1 MAGWLSE
8 RLGEGHSFRYVTA
21 ITTQLFQGD
30 RMGFE
35 ERGKA
40 LEDAFFAKKNRELL
54 EQVKQDLDV
63 AAHRS
68 ELKDATGI
76 TEDDMLDRI
85 LTTGVNAESLAA
97 MSIAPLVLVAWAD
110 GSISTK
116 EHEAVAS
123 GAEKAGIKTGST
135 AYQLLQGWLTEKPDD
150 SLMSVW
156 ADYTKAM
163 CEKLQ
168 AGDKVKLSEQVL
180 GRCKSV
186 AESAGGFLGLG
197 SISSKEQAVLDALAA
212 AFE

>member
-1 MAGWLSE
+1 MS
-8 RLGEGHSFRYVTA
+8 
-21 ITTQLFQGD
+21 
-30 RMGFE
+30 FE

-54 EQVKQDLDV
+54 AQVKKDLDV
-63 AAHRS
+63 TENRS
-68 ELKDATGI
+68 ALKEATGI

-85 LTTGVNAESLAA
+85 LATGVNAESLAA

-110 GSISTK
+110 GSINTK

-135 AYQLLQGWLTEKPDD
+135 AYQLLQGWLTDKPGDD
-150 SLMSVW
+150 LMSVW
-156 ADYTKAM
+156 SEYTKAV

-197 SISSKEQAVLDALAA
+197 SISSKEQAVLDALAS